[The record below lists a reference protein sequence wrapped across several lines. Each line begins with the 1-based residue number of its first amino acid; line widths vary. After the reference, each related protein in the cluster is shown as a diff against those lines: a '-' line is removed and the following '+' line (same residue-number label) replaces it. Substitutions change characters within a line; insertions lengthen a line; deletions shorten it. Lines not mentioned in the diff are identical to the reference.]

1 MAMKDELRKDLRT
14 VRWSAWLG
22 WQMES
27 NWTNPLL
34 FLVYSIV
41 KPVFG
46 TFILVFMFVIILGD
60 VATDPVLFSYMY
72 VGNAFYMFVAQV
84 MFGVAYVVQED
95 RERFKTLKQ
104 VYIAPISFFL
114 YVVGRALSKMAV
126 TALAVVITLVFGVLA
141 LDVAVDLAQTA
152 WLMFGIG
159 LFIGLACICTIGVA
173 LAGVTFLTA
182 RHSSGINEGIA
193 GLFYLFCGVVYPI
206 TVLPQWAQNIGLAI
220 PITYWLELMRR
231 SLVPSMDFSEMSG
244 LGEYSDLSILL
255 FLTLS
260 SMAFLILS
268 IGIFKYADHLARK
281 KGKLD
286 MNSTY

>member
-1 MAMKDELRKDLRT
+1 MAVRERLRRDLRT

-34 FLVYSIV
+34 FLLYSIV

-46 TFILVFMFVIILGD
+46 TFILVFMYLIILGE
-60 VATDPVLFSYMY
+60 VAADPVLFSYMY

-104 VYIAPISFFL
+104 VYIAPMSFFL
-114 YVVGRALSKMAV
+114 YVVGRSLSKMAV
-126 TALAVVITLVFGVLA
+126 TSLAVLITLVFGVIA
-141 LDVAVDLAQTA
+141 LDVAVDLGGIS
-152 WLMFGIG
+152 WSMFTVG

-173 LAGVTFLTA
+173 LAGMTFLTA

-193 GLFYLFCGVVYPI
+193 GIFYLFCGVVYPI
-206 TVLPQWAQNIGLAI
+206 TVLPQWAQNIGLVI

-231 SLVPSMDFSEMSG
+231 SLVPSMDFSAMSG
-244 LGEYSDLSILL
+244 LGQYSDLDIMILL
-255 FLTLS
+255 SATSVVFLL
-260 SMAFLILS
+260 MS